1 MSWQV
6 VFAIKSWQQPHLL
19 VLFAAEHC
27 IANDYNITN
36 WPTVYFTKHPNFQ
49 INLQQQGKGSK
60 LLQIINSFISFAH
73 VDLMFWGNIT
83 NKIKQQILQ

>member
-1 MSWQV
+1 MSLQV
-6 VFAIKSWQQPHLL
+6 VFTIKSWQQPQLL

-60 LLQIINSFISFAH
+60 
-73 VDLMFWGNIT
+73 
-83 NKIKQQILQ
+83 

>member
-49 INLQQQGKGSK
+49 INLQQQ
-60 LLQIINSFISFAH
+60 
-73 VDLMFWGNIT
+73 
-83 NKIKQQILQ
+83 

>member
-6 VFAIKSWQQPHLL
+6 VFAIKKWQQPHLF

-49 INLQQQGKGSK
+49 INLQQQGKGANTSVSGTVP
-60 LLQIINSFISFAH
+60 LRSTHRRQS
-73 VDLMFWGNIT
+73 VR
-83 NKIKQQILQ
+83 